1 MKKNLFKFM
10 VVTILLIALVG
21 CGNKNSASNENV
33 KKENVESEN
42 TANTVE
48 NVEDVGEGTFYLE
61 NESGTTE
68 NGDPIVIY
76 EDGTTQV
83 MQIGITTNNF
93 NGGKLTFIY
102 VDGELLSKEQFGDSA
117 SSIDLTQKELGEG
130 LHQVVLKQFENDDEN
145 TDPILV
151 KSAIYEVKFK

>member
-10 VVTILLIALVG
+10 VVTILLIALMG
-21 CGNKNSASNENV
+21 CGNKNNASNENV
-33 KKENVESEN
+33 KKGNVESEN

-83 MQIGITTNNF
+83 MQIGIVTNNF
-93 NGGKLTFIY
+93 NGKLLTFIY
-102 VDGELLSKEQFGDSA
+102 VDGNLLSKDQFSDTA
-117 SSIDLTQKELGEG
+117 TVIELTQNELGVG
-130 LHQVVLKQFENDDEN
+130 LHEVVLKQFENNDEN
-145 TDPILV
+145 TEPVFV
-151 KSAIYEVKFK
+151 KSANYEVKSK